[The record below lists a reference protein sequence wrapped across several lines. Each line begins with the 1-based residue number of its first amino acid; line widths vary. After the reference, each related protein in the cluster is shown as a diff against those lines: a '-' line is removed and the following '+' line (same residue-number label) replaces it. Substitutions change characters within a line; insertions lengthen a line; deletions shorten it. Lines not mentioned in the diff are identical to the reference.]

1 MSHEPPEKK
10 KEWGAEMDYPSDEEL
25 PELPTRHETEVDVN
39 GVKTVTTTAQTRWGQ
54 SISACGQ

>member
-1 MSHEPPEKK
+1 MPAEQVAK

-39 GVKTVTTTAQTRWGQ
+39 GVPPVTTSR
-54 SISACGQ
+54 